1 MAKILCSVK
10 QAASLAAT
18 GQFCT
23 IEFIKKDGSI
33 RKLNGRANVKKYL
46 QGGKN
51 NSPAYLK
58 LWVRDGE
65 KYFNACRNISPDK
78 IISIKAH
85 GVVIQ
90 RNDFS
95 DYAKFV

>member
-10 QAASLAAT
+10 QAANLAST

-23 IEFIKKDGSI
+23 VTFVKKDGSI
-33 RKLNGRANVKKYL
+33 RTLNGRSDVKKYL
-46 QGGKN
+46 VGGKN

-65 KYFNACRNISPDK
+65 KYFNHCRNIHPDK